1 VSTPEV
7 SVRGVWRP
15 SGPTV
20 LLLAVIVAGWM
31 VSIAA
36 EASGAAARIH
46 HHALYHGDLPLWEST
61 LLVMASWQSMTAAM
75 MLPSSLP
82 FTLLF
87 LRAACSAPRPTSAA
101 VLFLVAYFG
110 VWTAFSA
117 VSFLL
122 DMLLHRAVHGSAWL
136 LAHDQVVA
144 AGTLALAA
152 GYQVSPL
159 KDACLRACRNPGVY
173 LMSRYQRGPRAA
185 ARIGLGHGLYCLGC
199 CWGLML
205 LMFAVGIAHLAW
217 MGVLALVMVIEKTA
231 PWGERIV
238 VPVAGV
244 LGGLAA
250 VMLLVPGS
258 VPGV

>member
-20 LLLAVIVAGWM
+20 PLLGAIVAGWT

-36 EASGAAARIH
+36 EATGATARLH

-87 LRAACSAPRPTSAA
+87 FRASRSAPRRRAA
-101 VLFLVAYFG
+101 AGLFLGAYFG

-117 VSFLL
+117 VAFLL
-122 DMLLHRAVHGSAWL
+122 DMLMHRAVHGSAWL

-144 AGTLALAA
+144 AGVLGLAA

-173 LMSRYQRGPRAA
+173 LMSRYRRGSRAA
-185 ARIGLGHGLYCLGC
+185 ARLGLGHGLYCLGC
-199 CWGLML
+199 CWALML
-205 LMFAVGIAHLAW
+205 VMFAVGIAHLAW

-250 VMLLVPGS
+250 LVLVVPGS
-258 VPGV
+258 VPGL